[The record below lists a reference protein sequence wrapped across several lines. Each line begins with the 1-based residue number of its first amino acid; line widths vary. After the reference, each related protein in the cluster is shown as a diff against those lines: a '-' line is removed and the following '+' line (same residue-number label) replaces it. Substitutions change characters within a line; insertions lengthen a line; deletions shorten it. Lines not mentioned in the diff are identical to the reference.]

1 MTRVQIFALMGS
13 LLFLG
18 IIVESIRKRRL
29 REEYSLL
36 WIFFGLLFL
45 LFSLWREGLE
55 TLARWAGILYAP
67 AAFFLLLIMSIFAL
81 LFHFSVV
88 LSRLTESVTAL
99 IQEMGLLKAEA
110 EERLIGS
117 EGAFPS
123 GGREG
128 SLDGDGGVGG
138 EGSAPGDPPC

>member
-1 MTRVQIFALMGS
+1 MARVQIFALLGS

-18 IIVESIRKRRL
+18 LIVESIRKRRL

-36 WIFFGLLFL
+36 WLLFGLLFL
-45 LFSLWREGLE
+45 LFSLWRDGLE
-55 TLARWAGILYAP
+55 ILARWAGILYAP
-67 AAFFLLLIMSIFAL
+67 AAFFLLLIMAIFAL

-99 IQEMGLLKAEA
+99 VQEVGLLKAEA
-110 EERLIGS
+110 EERLMGP
-117 EGAFPS
+117 EGASPS

-128 SLDGDGGVGG
+128 SPDGDGGVGG